1 MLIYSFDGA
10 DLKMMLRGA
19 IDFLGQSRDEIDTLN
34 VFPVPDGDTGT
45 NMYQTLLS
53 AVDEASKTD
62 SSYISLVAEAAARGA
77 LIGARGNSGV
87 ILSQFLH
94 GFARSLQTKEKASA
108 SDIINALKDG
118 VQKAYSAVMSPVE
131 GTILTVVRK
140 SAEGAA
146 TQHSENLLR
155 IMVTIIR
162 HALTALQETPDILPE
177 LKQAG
182 VVDAGGKG
190 FVVILEGFLR
200 ALKSASPA
208 AKKIQESSLKNVKE
222 TTSHNY
228 LKIAEFTQAINYI
241 YCTELLL
248 KGENLPLEKI
258 KSELFPCGD
267 SLMVV
272 GDKDFVKIHIHS
284 NHPGMVLENCLKYG
298 TIHDPKINNMVE
310 QNRKLSGKKT
320 QDGYNKTFG
329 IISVGAGAGLTN
341 IMKDLGADAVI
352 TGGQTF
358 NPSTGEILNLIDEV
372 PAERI
377 IILPNNKNVILAAE
391 QAGKLSRKEVTV
403 IPSKSIPQ
411 GISALLTLNPQND
424 FSTTAIKMKE
434 ELLSVR
440 TGEITTAVR
449 DTTYKQLEIKKDQYI
464 GMVEGDLVVNGTD
477 ISVVLKELLEKI
489 IDGKG
494 RLVTLYRGEA
504 IEAGLAEKLAG
515 KMQDIFA
522 EQDFEL
528 QYGGQPVYHF
538 IISVE

>member
-1 MLIYSFDGA
+1 MLIYSFDGT

-19 IDFLGQSRDEIDTLN
+19 IDFFKQSKDEIDSLN

-53 AVDEASKTD
+53 AVDEACKMD
-62 SSYISLVAEAAARGA
+62 SSHIGLVAEASARGS

-87 ILSQFLH
+87 ILSQFLY

-118 VQKAYSAVMSPVE
+118 AQKAYSAVMSPVE

-146 TQHSENLLR
+146 AQHSENLLR
-155 IMVTIIR
+155 IMVTMIH
-162 HALTALQETPDILPE
+162 HALTALQETPDLLPV

-190 FVVILEGFLR
+190 FVVILEGFLH

-208 AKKIQESSLKNVKE
+208 AKNIQKPVFKKAPEKPFHDQFKKNE
-222 TTSHNY
+222 
-228 LKIAEFTQAINYI
+228 LTQVIDCI

-248 KGENLPLEKI
+248 KGENLPLEEI
-258 KSELFPCGD
+258 KNKLLPYGD

-272 GDKDFVKIHIHS
+272 GDKELAKIHIHS
-284 NHPGMVLENCLKYG
+284 NHPGMVLESCLRYG
-298 TIHDPKINNMVE
+298 TMHDLKINNMAE
-310 QNRKLSGKKT
+310 QSLKLSEKST
-320 QDGYNKTFG
+320 PDGYKHFG

-341 IMKDLGADAVI
+341 IMKNLGVDAVL

-358 NPSTGEILNLIDEV
+358 NPSTGEILALAEEV
-372 PAERI
+372 PAEKI

-391 QAGKLSRKEVTV
+391 QAGKLSRKEISV
-403 IPSKSIPQ
+403 IPAKSIPQ
-411 GISALLTLNPQND
+411 GISALLTLNPQDD
-424 FSTTAIKMKE
+424 FSTMVTKMKAG
-434 ELLSVR
+434 LSSVK

-449 DTTYKQLEIKKDQYI
+449 DTTYKEMEIKKEEYI
-464 GMVEGDLVVNGTD
+464 GLAEGDLIVNGTD
-477 ISVVLKELLEKI
+477 ITVVLKKLLEKI

-494 RLVTLYRGEA
+494 LLITLYRGEA
-504 IEAGLAEKLAG
+504 IDAGLAKELAG
-515 KMQDIFA
+515 KMQKVFI